1 MFKPS
6 QIQSIHL
13 KKKQNKTKKK
23 KKEKKIL
30 PIFDVVTWQQRI
42 IV

>member
-13 KKKQNKTKKK
+13 KKKQKKQ
-23 KKEKKIL
+23 KKIL

>member
-13 KKKQNKTKKK
+13 KKKKQKKQQK
-23 KKEKKIL
+23 KKKIL
-30 PIFDVVTWQQRI
+30 PIFDVVTWQQSI